1 MKAKTNSTLLIIII
15 ILGCTYFISK
25 SIQERQQRKVI
36 VYSEP
41 KYIHHRRLINT
52 PSRGELP
59 PYKNIGYISN
69 NKENEDI
76 KVLSLYGRPT
86 YNGSNKWNY
95 YTMHEG
101 VRIPI
106 ENCGK
111 VRGCNEK
118 YNGDN
123 IKVNEFFSD
132 FNVQLYK
139 DDAPRYIPY

>member
-1 MKAKTNSTLLIIII
+1 MKAKPNSTILIAIV
-15 ILGCTYFISK
+15 ILGCTYIISK
-25 SIQERQQRKVI
+25 AIQEKQRKVI

-41 KYIHHRRLINT
+41 KYIHHHRRINIPT
-52 PSRGELP
+52 RGELP

-69 NKENEDI
+69 NKEDEDLR
-76 KVLSLYGRPT
+76 VLSLYGRPT

-123 IKVNEFFSD
+123 VKVDELFSD